1 MSNPMS
7 NSSESNPRRSKG
19 RQKIEM
25 KKMTN
30 ESNLQVTFSKR
41 RNGLFKKASELC
53 TLCGAQVAL
62 IVFSPA
68 EKAFSFGDPSVSA
81 VIDRYMMIPPQPNNA
96 TMQILEAHR
105 CANVREMNTHLTQI
119 NSDLEIEKMCNDMLN
134 KQRKDAQKQFWWA
147 TPIEE
152 MNNAEQLEQLKKA
165 LEDLKKSVLLQAQN
179 QIPPQNPTPPSNP
192 PPQFFAGGSSSNNPP
207 FMFHQP
213 PPQLQMVPLP
223 PPQSFF
229 EGGSSSNNP
238 PMMQPSHVSDGVPSM
253 MMPYPGGFNNMG
265 GYGPQGGFF

>member
-1 MSNPMS
+1 MPN
-7 NSSESNPRRSKG
+7 SESNPRRSKG

-134 KQRKDAQKQFWWA
+134 KQRKDAQNQFWWA

-165 LEDLKKSVLLQAQN
+165 LEDLKKNVILQAQN
-179 QIPPQNPTPPSNP
+179 QIVPQNPAPPAPNP

-213 PPQLQMVPLP
+213 PQPQMIPLQQ
-223 PPQSFF
+223 PQSFF
-229 EGGSSSNNP
+229 EGSSSSNNP
-238 PMMQPSHVSDGVPSM
+238 PHMQPSHMSEGLPM